1 MSIVFLQPHF
11 IFLSWIWNNF
21 LHIYNIE
28 FLVWLT
34 PLFLLCLYN
43 ICLIFILIPS
53 YIHLVLLK
61 GILPLHPPP
70 QLHIHLVVFPQCFVI
85 LFFHNGI
92 LLMPIFINL
101 NHAYVWL
108 LLSRHFILWLWGLL
122 FLRWDLFFHHKDQG
136 TGMWTNTGKEELQT
150 EQLTFVRPRPATDLR
165 SFETGSGDG
174 KAGWQMPSN
183 QGDGLGNVST
193 TSSTLLSELLSWEKV
208 VLSGLKMPHFASST
222 VKTGESTWEHVSFQI
237 KE

>member
-1 MSIVFLQPHF
+1 MRSDQIRSITQSCLTLCDPMNCSTPVLAVHHQLP
-11 IFLSWIWNNF
+11 
-21 LHIYNIE
+21 E
-28 FLVWLT
+28 FT
-34 PLFLLCLYN
+34 
-43 ICLIFILIPS
+43 
-53 YIHLVLLK
+53 
-61 GILPLHPPP
+61 
-70 QLHIHLVVFPQCFVI
+70 PQCFVI
-85 LFFHNGI
+85 LFFHNSI
-92 LLMPIFINL
+92 LRMPIFINL
-101 NHAYVWL
+101 NHAPVCL
-108 LLSRHFILWLWGLL
+108 LLSHHFVLWLWELL
-122 FLRWDLFFHHKDQG
+122 FLWWDPFCHHKDQG
-136 TGMWTNTGKEELQT
+136 TAMWTNTGKEELQT